1 VTVLEIQAGLP
12 DIEAGGRLE
21 NIRYA
26 SGAAISECM
35 LERGIAPASSGLAGE
50 DISTYVATGDS
61 IGDLADGPTRLAAVA
76 VLHAEGSDEA
86 MVGIDTDSENGAFVR
101 KLVTTVLRRNDIRR
115 GVLDSSRVSASAQV
129 LEAAGFVS
137 QGEGSELYRIAA

>member
-1 VTVLEIQAGLP
+1 MTVLELQTGLP

-61 IGDLADGPTRLAAVA
+61 IGDPSDGPARLAAVA

-86 MVGIDTDSENGAFVR
+86 VVGIDTDSENGAFVR
-101 KLVTTVLRRNDIRR
+101 KLLETVLQRNQVRV
-115 GVLDSSRVSASAQV
+115 GVLDPSQVSASPEV
-129 LEAAGFVS
+129 LEAAGFRP
-137 QGEGSELYRIAA
+137 QTEGSDLYRIAA